1 MCSKLS
7 ENVVSNKIII
17 QTIYFIFQLQQKM
30 LNAKNLNEE
39 AIINEGN
46 CFLTDVG
53 VQIDSAKTIEHER
66 RNGAGNKQRLA
77 ERLRKSR
84 LTIKKMLLEKEAE
97 KIVEKNNMKKRI
109 QIFEENPNNNIF
121 VPNVTEG

>member
-1 MCSKLS
+1 
-7 ENVVSNKIII
+7 
-17 QTIYFIFQLQQKM
+17 M

-39 AIINEGN
+39 EINNEGQS
-46 CFLTDVG
+46 FLTDVG

-66 RNGAGNKQRLA
+66 TNGAGNKQRLA

>member
-1 MCSKLS
+1 
-7 ENVVSNKIII
+7 
-17 QTIYFIFQLQQKM
+17 M

-39 AIINEGN
+39 EIINEGQ

-66 RNGAGNKQRLA
+66 TNGAGNKQRLA